1 MVNLYK
7 PIVRDVIGA
16 PVDKSGLADQR
27 VPEYFSPSGSFHF
40 SQVGLHDGDICRLP
54 SASEGQVLKRGA
66 TQWEAGSGAGGV
78 EEQEGDPVIVAHLA
92 VGSNTSWQS
101 GYGLAVFGN
110 YAYMAHQADGK
121 IYVIDIS
128 NPESPVKVGEFTH
141 DDWSDPLDGPR
152 FPVFDGRYLVVEGQ
166 GSSNAFFV
174 LDMKNPA
181 SPQVLYHPSEIFG
194 CDRGSEFFG
203 ERYAIRVI
211 SGHIRIMDFADP
223 TSPEVLKDYTT
234 KMSGAQH
241 VWVEYPYA
249 YVVRSVGS
257 SEDVLVILDITELDN
272 PIEVGSLQ
280 RGSNFSDNVE
290 AIQVKGRYAFI
301 ADTGGD
307 ALAVVD
313 VKDKTN
319 PSFVSHV
326 VDSTKLNAIKGF
338 DISDRYAYCAASA
351 YDGVTVVD
359 ISDPSNM
366 TIVGSV
372 SSSTYLD
379 EAVDIKVQGRYAYVT
394 SLNCG
399 YFTVLRLKGYKF
411 PTAHVGALYG
421 RRAYIGELRVG
432 RLIAHD
438 VHEPTPSGGLKTFN
452 ADIDMQD
459 HNVLRPEWIWAEDAG
474 IKFTDKRLTG
484 YAEGY
489 IYWAGRDPSGKYGL
503 FPGCYG
509 YTPDR
514 SLGAPGGTEWHEAY
528 IEIVNANKIEPIGS
542 SGTELTKPRIPNSP
556 PSSSSDSG
564 LAGEIRYDS
573 NYLYVCVG
581 SNQWK
586 RVSLS
591 SW

>member
-1 MVNLYK
+1 MANKIL
-7 PIVRDVIGA
+7 
-16 PVDKSGLADQR
+16 
-27 VPEYFSPSGSFHF
+27 
-40 SQVGLHDGDICRLP
+40 
-54 SASEGQVLKRGA
+54 LKRGA
-66 TQWEAGSGAGGV
+66 NANLPTLAEGEPAFTTDKKELWVGSSEGNVKIGPGAV
-78 EEQEGDPVIVAHLA
+78 AEQENDPVIVAHLA
-92 VGSNTSWQS
+92 VGSNTSYQS

-110 YAYMAHQADGK
+110 YAYMAHQADRK

-141 DDWSDPLDGPR
+141 SDWADALDGPR
-152 FPVFDGRYLVVEGQ
+152 YPVFDGRYLIVEGQ

-181 SPQVLYHPSEIFG
+181 SPQVLYHPSEAFG

-203 ERYAIRVI
+203 ERYAVRLI

-272 PIEVGSLQ
+272 PVEVGSLQ
-280 RGSNFSDNVE
+280 RGSNFSDSVE

-326 VDSTKLNAIKGF
+326 VDNTKLNAIKGF

-359 ISDPSNM
+359 ISDPSSM
-366 TIVGSV
+366 SIVGSV

-379 EAVDIKVQGRYAYVT
+379 DAIDIRVQGRYAYVT

-399 YFTVLRLKGYKF
+399 YFTVLRLRGYKF

-421 RRAYIGELRVG
+421 RRGYIGELRVG

-438 VHEPTPSGGLKTFN
+438 IHEPTPSGGVRTFN
-452 ADIDMQD
+452 ANVDMQHHD
-459 HNVLRPEWIWAEDAG
+459 ILHPRWLWEGIGSSG
-474 IKFTDKRLTG
+474 IKFGDGRVLC
-484 YAEGY
+484 YAEDYCWWTGKV
-489 IYWAGRDPSGKYGL
+489 GSKYGL
-503 FPGCYG
+503 HPGSPG
-509 YTPDR
+509 YVPAR
-514 SLGAPGGTEWHEAY
+514 SLGASGAEWEEGHIKNLKSNEIAPVGSNGT
-528 IEIVNANKIEPIGS
+528 V
-542 SGTELTKPRIPNSP
+542 LVKPRIPDSP
-556 PSSSSDSG
+556 PSSASDNG

-581 SNQWK
+581 TNQWK